1 MEISRKKYL
10 HNHATKQLK
19 SQLLATTVKT
29 IQETLDSEIE
39 SIRDAIATLE
49 VFSVE
54 KEIARVNGA
63 LKVIECLDDTMKG
76 IRFGE
81 DSGIDV
87 KVPKCPEHIQTLIDA
102 CNENSTTTDIKRL
115 SQTMVRMMAFE
126 YSVVLDEQK
135 AKLTEYIGW
144 LTKVNIKDRKRMCKN
159 WIMALQYVEKKF
171 KKVFK
176 TLPHLRFNRS
186 DDVILDGDRALDLNS
201 VNMIKN
207 MDELLNSIDRERK
220 KVYTDSEKRPS
231 FPLISQPS
239 KSSTAQSSVASAS
252 TSNAEI
258 LKKKT
263 DKPSHKSLKKP
274 LRINM
279 KPESSKKSKSKKIR
293 KEVKRLSS
301 TEQQQQR
308 REDQQPTV
316 STTTNTDESSDEM
329 VIDDCCTSSS
339 EEYFSDV
346 SKAEIVNVL
355 FRDDDNVMNFSFP
368 NEDCS

>member
-49 VFSVE
+49 VFNVE
-54 KEIARVNGA
+54 KEIARVNSA

-102 CNENSTTTDIKRL
+102 CNENSTTNIKRL
-115 SQTMVRMMAFE
+115 SQTMIRMMAFE

-176 TLPHLRFNRS
+176 TLPHLRFNHS
-186 DDVILDGDRALDLNS
+186 DDVILDDDRALDLNS

-220 KVYTDSEKRPS
+220 RVYTDSEKRS
-231 FPLISQPS
+231 SLQLISQPS
-239 KSSTAQSSVASAS
+239 KSSATQSAASAS
-252 TSNAEI
+252 TVNAEI
-258 LKKKT
+258 SKKKT
-263 DKPSHKSLKKP
+263 DKPSQKSLKKP
-274 LRINM
+274 LKINM

-301 TEQQQQR
+301 TEQR
-308 REDQQPTV
+308 REEQQPTV
-316 STTTNTDESSDEM
+316 STTTIMDESNDEM

>member
-1 MEISRKKYL
+1 
-10 HNHATKQLK
+10 
-19 SQLLATTVKT
+19 
-29 IQETLDSEIE
+29 
-39 SIRDAIATLE
+39 
-49 VFSVE
+49 
-54 KEIARVNGA
+54 
-63 LKVIECLDDTMKG
+63 
-76 IRFGE
+76 
-81 DSGIDV
+81 
-87 KVPKCPEHIQTLIDA
+87 
-102 CNENSTTTDIKRL
+102 
-115 SQTMVRMMAFE
+115 MVRMMAFE

-144 LTKVNIKDRKRMCKN
+144 LSKVNIKDRKRMCKN

-176 TLPHLRFNRS
+176 TLPHLRFNSS
-186 DDVILDGDRALDLNS
+186 DDVILDDDRALDLNS

-220 KVYTDSEKRPS
+220 KVYTDSEKKPS
-231 FPLISQPS
+231 LPLISQPS

-252 TSNAEI
+252 TSNAESF
-258 LKKKT
+258 KKKT
-263 DKPSHKSLKKP
+263 DKSSQKSLKRP

-293 KEVKRLSS
+293 KEGKRLSS
-301 TEQQQQR
+301 TEQR
-308 REDQQPTV
+308 RQEEEEEKEDQQPTV
-316 STTTNTDESSDEM
+316 STTINTDESSDEM
-329 VIDDCCTSSS
+329 VIDDYCTSSS

-368 NEDCS
+368 NEDCI